1 MSLGKNL
8 IMFKS
13 AKSNK
18 ISEHIIEQIRRAIFE
33 GKLKPGDKLS
43 PEKELIKTFHV
54 SKATLREALRSLE
67 ILGFLEIRKGASGGA
82 FVTEVDMKTARDS
95 FTNFLLFKNLSL
107 SNLSEVRLL
116 LEPYVAEKAALV
128 ITEEDLKRLEKLN
141 KECEYVLKNN
151 IPIESRKNEIEY
163 HRIIGSLSG
172 NPILMFILDFVENL
186 LIDTKGILQPGKEFS
201 QKVLNAHK
209 QIYKALLE
217 KDPKKA
223 REEMIK
229 HVREVAKDLMTLQR
243 KRGIEKMDLQHVSKS
258 EQERLSMPPPPV
270 TTPGRG
276 SIRMK
281 LRSFVP
287 PNFSRN

>member
-1 MSLGKNL
+1 
-8 IMFKS
+8 MFKS

-18 ISEHIIEQIRRAIFE
+18 ISENIIEQIRKAIFE
-33 GKLKPGDKLS
+33 GKLKPGDKLP
-43 PEKELIKTFHV
+43 PEKELMENFGV
-54 SKATLREALRSLE
+54 SKATLRGALHSLE
-67 ILGFLEIRKGASGGA
+67 VLGFLEIRKGVTGGT
-82 FVTEVDMKTARDS
+82 FVTEVDMKKARDS

-107 SNLSEVRLL
+107 SNLSEVRLI
-116 LEPYVAEKAALV
+116 LEPYIAEKAASA

-141 KECEYVLKNN
+141 EECDYVLKNN

-163 HRIIGSLSG
+163 HRIIGSVSG

-186 LIDTKGILQPGKEFS
+186 LIDTKEILQPGKEFS

-209 QIYKALLE
+209 RIYKALLE

-229 HVREVAKDLMTLQR
+229 HVREVAKDLMTLQK
-243 KRGIEKMDLQHVSKS
+243 KRGIEKMDLQRVSKR
-258 EQERLSMPPPPV
+258 EQKRLSSLAPPV
-270 TTPGRG
+270 TIPGRR

-281 LRSFVP
+281 LRSFIP
-287 PNFSRN
+287 PNLSRN